1 MLSNDKWRVSKDIHS
16 LDNLIA
22 WLETQPADKE
32 YDYLDNQNCVLAQYF
47 KASGIKVHGVAGLA
61 YRTGENSSDYIPL
74 PLSFQSVAV
83 DDIRKIGGSTF
94 GAALKRARKWKD
106 KE

>member
-1 MLSNDKWRVSKDIHS
+1 MLFNNEWRASKDIHS

-32 YDYLDNQNCVLAQYF
+32 YDYLDNQNCVLAQYLT
-47 KASGIKVHGVAGLA
+47 ASGIKVHGVAGQA
-61 YRTGENSSDYIPL
+61 YRIEENFSDYIPL
-74 PLSFQSVAV
+74 PRSFQSVAV
-83 DDIRKIGGSTF
+83 DGIRKIGGSTF
-94 GAALKRARKWKD
+94 GAALKRAREWKD